1 MPAVKSLLPASLAS
15 SAALRCAGETCVWF
29 GRNAMGQSGNSSGAI
44 ARAAPIV
51 RRHMLDRN
59 SGGEAAG
66 IFSDTKRTAGQRRS
80 VFAPTF
86 GTEGKAALT
95 LALVFFLLF
104 FFAGMVRVCRC
115 VSSALREARSGD
127 DGGHCR
133 QKKST
138 FLFCRAPQSLRF
150 FVP

>member
-1 MPAVKSLLPASLAS
+1 
-15 SAALRCAGETCVWF
+15 
-29 GRNAMGQSGNSSGAI
+29 MGQSGNSSGAI

-80 VFAPTF
+80 VFAPRF

-127 DGGHCR
+127 DGR
-133 QKKST
+133 PLPPKKEHLSV
-138 FLFCRAPQSLRF
+138 LQSPAEPQILCTLKF
-150 FVP
+150 F

>member
-1 MPAVKSLLPASLAS
+1 MQSRARRRSSGGTCWIETAAAKRRESSL
-15 SAALRCAGETCVWF
+15 T
-29 GRNAMGQSGNSSGAI
+29 RNA
-44 ARAAPIV
+44 
-51 RRHMLDRN
+51 RRDN
-59 SGGEAAG
+59 AG
-66 IFSDTKRTAGQRRS
+66 P
-80 VFAPTF
+80 FAPAF

-104 FFAGMVRVCRC
+104 FFAGMVKVCRC